1 MGSRL
6 RGNDDHKNNFR
17 IKIRCTPDF
26 YVIFH
31 YFYGMENGFDPA
43 LLRLVWCKG
52 LFDSEGLV
60 TTEGDAV
67 SVVVRGL
74 PDGNGNVAGA
84 KLTIGG
90 TVFQGEVA
98 IACHPDHNVCNANT
112 ILAITT
118 SPGATCSSEDG
129 TRVPVAVIPVDSYLE
144 QKHNALLAWCGSGV
158 CGAEIGNLS
167 GPERIDMFTS
177 LLTERLMR
185 KYNQLMEIHR
195 AGEGDWN
202 YTLYVM
208 TFRAMGG
215 NRNREPFTEL
225 ARAVPYTALSLERGS
240 PLAVE
245 ALLLGSA
252 GLLYDLDEGDPYV
265 VALNREFDMLRRKY
279 NIRPMRASAW
289 QGGSFPSGS
298 PSLRLAQLAS
308 FFTNRDFILGKVLEC
323 RSCDDLYPI
332 FCTSASDY
340 WSTHYNPGR
349 FSAPRTKNIGHDKAE
364 SMGINLVVPLMFAY
378 GKQNGEESLQ
388 ARALE
393 LLEAIPCEV
402 NSITRK
408 WAENG
413 APMDNAFDSQAI
425 IQLNNEYCVPRRCA
439 ECRIGRRAL
448 AEEFFASHGKP

>member
-1 MGSRL
+1 ME
-6 RGNDDHKNNFR
+6 
-17 IKIRCTPDF
+17 IRA
-26 YVIFH
+26 
-31 YFYGMENGFDPA
+31 DPA
-43 LLRLVWCKG
+43 LLRLVWCRG
-52 LFDSEGLV
+52 LFDSERLR
-60 TTEGDAV
+60 TTEGVAV
-67 SVVVRGL
+67 SVSVRGV
-74 PDGNGNVAGA
+74 PDANGNVAGA

-90 TVFQGEVA
+90 VVCQGEVA
-98 IACHPDHNVCNANT
+98 IACHPDHNTCNAST
-112 ILAITT
+112 ILAIAA
-118 SPGATCSSEDG
+118 SPAATCSSEDG
-129 TRVPVAVIPVDSYLE
+129 ARVPVAVIPVDAKLE
-144 QKHNALLAWCGSGV
+144 EKHKSLLAWCGTGV
-158 CGAEIGNLS
+158 CGAEIGTMS
-167 GPERIDMFTS
+167 VPERLDMFTS
-177 LLTERLMR
+177 LLTERLVR

-195 AGEGDWN
+195 NGEGDWN
-202 YTLYVM
+202 QTLYVM

-252 GLLYDLDEGDPYV
+252 GLLYELSEGDDYV

-289 QGGSFPSGS
+289 QGGSYPSGS

-323 RSCDDLYPI
+323 RSCDDLYNI
-332 FCTSASDY
+332 FCTGASDY

-349 FSAPRTKNIGHDKAE
+349 FSSPRPKSIGHDKAE

-378 GKQNGEESLQ
+378 GKQNGEEQLQ

-393 LLEAIPCEV
+393 LLEAIPCEG

-408 WAENG
+408 WADNG

-425 IQLNNEYCVPRRCA
+425 IQLNNEYCAMRRCA
-439 ECRIGRRAL
+439 ECRIGRRTL
-448 AEEFFASHGKP
+448 TEEYFGSRVEGAK